1 MFFDAVIEAPSDPIF
16 GIGAAFQADLR
27 PNKVNLVVGI
37 YKDEHLQAQLMP
49 SVKKAKEKLAEQ
61 DRLADYLL
69 IDGLADFYE
78 QLGTIVFGERYWSD
92 HRNRI
97 YAAQAIGGTGAL
109 QLAGQFLCCQAKIEA
124 IALPNPTW
132 ANHRPIFE
140 KAGLVVETYPYY
152 SEALHGLDFDKLY
165 AAVETMKQNTALLL
179 HTVCHNPT
187 GCDFTLQQWEALSQL
202 MLKKKIFPLFDCAYQ
217 GFGDGIEKDR
227 QPIAIFLN
235 HGHEMAIAYSCSKNF
250 SLYCQRVG
258 AVYVVAKN
266 AALNRCVGSQVRR
279 IIRSLYSNPP
289 AHGARIVAEV
299 LKDSALKTEWGHDL
313 EKMRQRLNGI
323 RHTLIAKLSAK
334 APERDFHFLSTH
346 KGMFSFLDL
355 NKSQV
360 RRLVDEFGVYLIES
374 GRISLA
380 GLTPKNID
388 YVVDSILSV

>member
-1 MFFDAVIEAPSDPIF
+1 MFFDSVIEAPSDPIF
-16 GIGAAFQADLR
+16 GIGAAFQADSR

-61 DRLADYLL
+61 DRLADYLP

-78 QLGTIVFGERYWSD
+78 QLGTIVFGEHYWSD

-109 QLAGQFLCCQAKIEA
+109 QLAGQFLSCQAKIEA

-165 AAVETMKQNTALLL
+165 AAVATMKQNTALLL

-187 GCDFTLQQWEALSQL
+187 GCDFSQQQWEALSQL

-266 AALNRCVGSQVRR
+266 AAANRCVGSQVRR

-299 LKDSALKTEWGHDL
+299 LKDNALKTEWGHDL

-323 RHTLIAKLSAK
+323 RHILIAKLSAK
-334 APERDFHFLSTH
+334 APERDFHFLSAH

>member
-61 DRLADYLL
+61 DRLADYLP

-78 QLGTIVFGERYWSD
+78 QLGTIVFGEHYWSE

-109 QLAGQFLCCQAKIEA
+109 QLAGQFLSCQAKIEA

-152 SEALHGLDFDKLY
+152 SEERHGLDFDKLY

-187 GCDFTLQQWEALSQL
+187 GCDFSLQQWEALSQL

-266 AALNRCVGSQVRR
+266 AAVNRCVGSQVRR

-334 APERDFHFLSTH
+334 APERDFHFLSAH

-388 YVVDSILSV
+388 YVVDSTLSV